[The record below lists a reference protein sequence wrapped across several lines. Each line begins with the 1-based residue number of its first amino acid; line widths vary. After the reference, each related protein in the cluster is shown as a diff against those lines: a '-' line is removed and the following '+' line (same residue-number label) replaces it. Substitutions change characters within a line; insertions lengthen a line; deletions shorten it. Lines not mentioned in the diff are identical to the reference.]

1 MFCGYFPV
9 YFSAHICL
17 QMIVCVY
24 LVYYRKMRSAVVV
37 GARSGSEA
45 SKGRCR
51 WIAER
56 LLRSEGSLERGLPA
70 RPEGSF
76 SSLSLPF

>member
-1 MFCGYFPV
+1 M
-9 YFSAHICL
+9 

-45 SKGRCR
+45 PKANADCE
-51 WIAER
+51 A
-56 LLRSEGSLERGLPA
+56 L
-70 RPEGSF
+70 F
-76 SSLSLPF
+76 